1 MKENKISLLGQRICG
16 LGILIVGIIHTAA
29 HFIIPQARQAVMGI
43 LRAGIVNTLGND
55 WASANFSTLMSLV
68 VGFQF
73 IIVGLFI
80 YLAARSD
87 WQVPV
92 SISILLTL
100 LFLFIVAAG
109 PNGGGWLGLPFCF
122 FLLTQS
128 IRARSKRKE
137 KLSS

>member
-1 MKENKISLLGQRICG
+1 MEKRKIKLLGQRICG
-16 LGILIVGIIHTAA
+16 LGILFVGIIHTAA
-29 HFIIPQARQAVMGI
+29 HFIIPQARAAVWGIVQAGI
-43 LRAGIVNTLGND
+43 LDTLGDD
-55 WASANFSTLMSLV
+55 WATASFSTLMSLV

-87 WQVPV
+87 WRVPV

-122 FLLTQS
+122 YLLVQS
-128 IRARSKRKE
+128 IRARKKRKE
-137 KLSS
+137 IRSS